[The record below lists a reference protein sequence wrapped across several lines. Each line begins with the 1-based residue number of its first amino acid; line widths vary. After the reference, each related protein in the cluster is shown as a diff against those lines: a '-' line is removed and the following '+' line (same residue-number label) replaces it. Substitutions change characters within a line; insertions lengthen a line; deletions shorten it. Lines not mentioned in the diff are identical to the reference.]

1 MSTTE
6 TAIVTGASHG
16 IGAGRASV
24 ARMGTKLNTPLCTR
38 FGIDVPIL
46 VAPFGPWDEV
56 ELAVAAASAGCL
68 ASLGTAVRSVP
79 ELEHQW
85 ATLRDRTDRP
95 FVINHTGRP
104 FNPEAFAAT
113 LAFKPAAISFH
124 MGVPRDLIDKAH
136 DRGILWLQT
145 VGDVEGAEAALEA
158 GTDVLIAQGTEA
170 GGPGGWI
177 GTLVLVPL
185 IVDLAGD
192 VPVVAAGGIADGR
205 GIAAV
210 LTLGAQAASLGTRF
224 LATDEMA
231 IDPSWKA
238 RIREASA
245 TDAVKVP
252 HAERVMPPFTLPQIG
267 MPFAP
272 RALRTPLIDQLASEP
287 DSVDPAAVG
296 PELLA
301 AVRAGGGHDL
311 LPFAGQSA
319 ALVRDV
325 VPVAQLVERLVVET
339 TQALERAHAAIV
351 DFS

>member
-1 MSTTE
+1 M
-6 TAIVTGASHG
+6 
-16 IGAGRASV
+16 
-24 ARMGTKLNTPLCTR
+24 
-38 FGIDVPIL
+38 
-46 VAPFGPWDEV
+46 
-56 ELAVAAASAGCL
+56 
-68 ASLGTAVRSVP
+68 
-79 ELEHQW
+79 
-85 ATLRDRTDRP
+85 
-95 FVINHTGRP
+95 
-104 FNPEAFAAT
+104 
-113 LAFKPAAISFH
+113 
-124 MGVPRDLIDKAH
+124 
-136 DRGILWLQT
+136 
-145 VGDVEGAEAALEA
+145 
-158 GTDVLIAQGTEA
+158 
-170 GGPGGWI
+170 
-177 GTLVLVPL
+177 LVPL

-192 VPVVAAGGIADGR
+192 IAVVAAGGIADGR

-210 LTLGAQAASLGTRF
+210 LALGAQAASLGTRF

-351 DFS
+351 YFS

>member
-1 MSTTE
+1 
-6 TAIVTGASHG
+6 
-16 IGAGRASV
+16 
-24 ARMGTKLNTPLCTR
+24 
-38 FGIDVPIL
+38 VPIL

-85 ATLRDRTDRP
+85 ATLRDRTNRP

-124 MGVPRDLIDKAH
+124 MGIPRDLIDKAH

-158 GTDVLIAQGTEA
+158 GADVLIAQGTEA
-170 GGPGGWI
+170 GGNGGWI
-177 GTLVLVPL
+177 GTLVLVPP

-252 HAERVMPPFTLPQIG
+252 HAERVMPPFTLP
-267 MPFAP
+267 
-272 RALRTPLIDQLASEP
+272 P
-287 DSVDPAAVG
+287 DWH
-296 PELLA
+296 
-301 AVRAGGGHDL
+301 AVR
-311 LPFAGQSA
+311 SA
-319 ALVRDV
+319 SV
-325 VPVAQLVERLVVET
+325 
-339 TQALERAHAAIV
+339 AHAADRSTRIRAGQRGPSRRGAGASSRRSGPAEAMTCCHLPV
-351 DFS
+351 NRQPWCVMSCLPLSWSNGWLSRPRRHLNGPTRLYSRTD

>member
-1 MSTTE
+1 
-6 TAIVTGASHG
+6 
-16 IGAGRASV
+16 V
-24 ARMGTKLNTPLCTR
+24 ARMGTKLNTPFCTR

-95 FVINHTGRP
+95 FVLNHTGRP

-113 LAFKPAAISFH
+113 LAFKPGAIY
-124 MGVPRDLIDKAH
+124 
-136 DRGILWLQT
+136 
-145 VGDVEGAEAALEA
+145 
-158 GTDVLIAQGTEA
+158 VLIAQGTEA
-170 GGPGGWI
+170 GGNGGWI

-231 IDPSWKA
+231 IDPSWKS

-325 VPVAQLVERLVVET
+325 VPAAQLVERLVVET
-339 TQALERAHAAIV
+339 TQALERAHAAIFT
-351 DFS
+351 D